1 MIKIARNAALLLVVT
16 AAACAGAPPKVR
28 MSVTERMP
36 AAEGTVVVAQA
47 ENDNTALEVSV
58 RHLAPPEK
66 IAPEA
71 TTYVVWARA
80 SAAGRVQNLGA
91 LKVNDDLQGT
101 LKTVTP
107 LRTFDVFITA
117 EASPTAQ
124 SPSSDGLLTA
134 SVER

>member
-1 MIKIARNAALLLVVT
+1 MIQIIRNAALLLVVT
-16 AAACAGAPPKVR
+16 AAACAGAPQVR

-36 AAEGTVVVAQA
+36 AAEGTVTVGEA

-80 SAAGRVQNLGA
+80 SAADRVQNLGA
-91 LKVNDDLQGT
+91 LKVNDDLRGT

>member
-1 MIKIARNAALLLVVT
+1 MSKIIRNAALLLVVT
-16 AAACAGAPPKVR
+16 GTACASAPPKVR

-36 AAEGTVVVAQA
+36 AAEGIVVVAKA
-47 ENDNTALEVSV
+47 DNDNTALEVSV

-80 SAAGRVQNLGA
+80 SAANDVQNLGA
-91 LKVNDDLQGT
+91 LKVNKDLQGT

>member
-1 MIKIARNAALLLVVT
+1 
-16 AAACAGAPPKVR
+16 

-36 AAEGTVVVAQA
+36 AAEGSVMVAKA
-47 ENDNTALEVSV
+47 DNDNTALEVRV
-58 RHLAPPEK
+58 RHLASPEK

-80 SAAGRVQNLGA
+80 SGADVVQNLGA
-91 LKVNDDLQGT
+91 LKVDKDLQGT

-117 EASPTAQ
+117 ESSPTVQ
-124 SPSSDGLLTA
+124 SPSSDGLLIA